1 MITVGSRPFLPII
14 DADMSE
20 EIRKGSSQNSL
31 TDQAIAELTTEE
43 SNGESKEESNEVVS
57 KGRVAQIAA
66 WQNKVVPKVA
76 TI

>member
-57 KGRVAQIAA
+57 KGRVA
-66 WQNKVVPKVA
+66 
-76 TI
+76 

>member
-1 MITVGSRPFLPII
+1 
-14 DADMSE
+14 MSE